1 LIVRWNAPLFF
12 ANGSLFRD
20 LIRRLVAQTSP
31 KPFWVLVS
39 AEPVTDIDTS
49 AADVLVDLDLEL
61 NTQGIHLVFAEMKDP
76 VKDKI
81 VQYGLLETIDRRHF
95 YPTIESA
102 VAEFHDEVASHR
114 PDLLD
119 QAALATRSEQAP
131 VDQNAPSGSG

>member
-1 LIVRWNAPLFF
+1 VIVRWNAPLFF
-12 ANGSLFRD
+12 ANGNLFRD
-20 LIRRLVAQTSP
+20 LIRRLVGQADP
-31 KPFWVLVS
+31 KPFWILVS

-61 NTQGIHLVFAEMKDP
+61 NTQGIHLVFAEVKDP

-102 VAEFHDEVASHR
+102 VAAFHDEVAIHR
-114 PDLLD
+114 PELLGQGQSTTSAEHGPD
-119 QAALATRSEQAP
+119 IQTK
-131 VDQNAPSGSG
+131 